1 MDVERRD
8 AAVIDVGSNSVRLVL
23 FRIEGQALWPVFNEK
38 TMAGLGRGAG
48 ETGKLHPEG
57 AAAALRT
64 LKRFAALLD
73 AKGVETRHAVA
84 TAAVRD
90 CEDGPAF
97 VERVRAETGLA
108 IEVLSGEEEGRRSA
122 LGVLAGIGEADGVA
136 GDLGGSSLELARL
149 SGRKVGDAV
158 TLPLGPL
165 AVLTDMGDRKVFR
178 PVVDEA
184 LERAA
189 PMLDAAGDTFYAV
202 GGAWRAFAHLA
213 MALNDYP
220 LRLLHQYSLSAAQIA
235 RTADFAVSQSET
247 SLASIPGVASKRAGM
262 LPYAALL
269 LKRIVRRGGFKTV
282 VFSAN
287 GLREGVVCAADM
299 RLVTEGDPL
308 LSGAEALA
316 RNAAPEP
323 AFGRMLGEW
332 LEPVFEP
339 EPACFGAR
347 DPVIRRAAAR
357 LADMGARMHPDHRA
371 DLSCTQTLF
380 APFGGAAHRERAFL
394 ALAIHHRY
402 AGKKSRDEGCASRRL
417 LDEGEEGAALKLGLG
432 LRLGAALSGRSA
444 SVLGAFALERT
455 KAELILKVNPGA
467 EALVVERARH
477 RFDQLA
483 SILDLEP
490 RVI

>member
-1 MDVERRD
+1 MERGD

-23 FRIEGQALWPVFNEK
+23 FRVEGRALWPVFNEK

-48 ETGKLHPEG
+48 ETGRLNPDGVE
-57 AAAALRT
+57 AALRT
-64 LKRFAALLD
+64 LKRFVALLD
-73 AKGVETRHAVA
+73 AKAVTTRRAVA

-90 CEDGPAF
+90 CEDGAAF
-97 VERVRAETGLA
+97 VERVREETGLE
-108 IEVLSGEEEGRRSA
+108 IEVLPGEEEGRRSA
-122 LGVLAGIGEADGVA
+122 LGVLAGVGEATGVA

-149 SGRKVGDAV
+149 DGRRVGDAI

-165 AVLTDMGDRKVFR
+165 AVLTDAGDRRVFR

-189 PMLDAAGDTFYAV
+189 PLLEARGDTFYAV
-202 GGAWRAFAHLA
+202 GGAWRSFANLA
-213 MALNDYP
+213 MALSDYP
-220 LRLLHQYSLSAAQIA
+220 LRLLHQYSLSAAQVS

-247 SLASIPGVASKRAGM
+247 SLASVQGVASKRAGT

-269 LKRIVRRGGFKTV
+269 LKRIVRRGGFKEV

-299 RLVTEGDPL
+299 RLVTDGDPL

-323 AFGRMLGEW
+323 AFGRVLGDW
-332 LEPVFEP
+332 IEPVFSGEP
-339 EPACFGAR
+339 DCFGAR
-347 DPVIRRAAAR
+347 DRVLRQAAAR

-371 DLSCTQTLF
+371 DLSATQTLY
-380 APFGGAAHRERAFL
+380 APFGGVTHRERAFL
-394 ALAIHHRY
+394 ALSVHHRY
-402 AGKKSRDEGCASRRL
+402 AGKRTREDACPSRRL
-417 LDEGEEGAALKLGLG
+417 LDEAEEGAALKLGLA

-444 SVLGAFALERT
+444 RVLEAFALERS
-455 KAELILKVNPGA
+455 KSELILKVNPGA
-467 EALVVERARH
+467 EPLVVERARH

-483 SILDLEP
+483 AIMELDP